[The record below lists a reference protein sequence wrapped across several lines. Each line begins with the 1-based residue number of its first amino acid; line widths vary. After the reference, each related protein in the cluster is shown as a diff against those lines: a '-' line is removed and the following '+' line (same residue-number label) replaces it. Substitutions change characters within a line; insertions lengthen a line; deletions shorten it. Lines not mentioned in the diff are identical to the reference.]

1 MSALANHELRQPKVG
16 ERYLYSGFEY
26 EVLRIDQA
34 VVTIRGVNAKR
45 QSDIPLLRWQDLAAR
60 GRMTALVEHAEWQD
74 LYRNAA
80 NLTDKEAAT
89 HQRRLAYV
97 QAFERELLGRA
108 PTELGL
114 LLIKRVA
121 EERSE
126 KPPSISRVRFW
137 LRQYR
142 EGGNNPLALITREHR
157 TRQRKPRMNH
167 AVIELTQSILRSTFL
182 DDRRPSAQ
190 AIYHLLCAEI
200 EGENLKRSP
209 EDKLCKPSRASFYR
223 MVAALDA
230 YDADLNRHGKQ
241 YAKRKHRHG
250 VRIHPPSMVLE
261 RVEADS
267 NYVDLIVVDENGE
280 PIGRP
285 VLTILLDIFSRCV
298 LGWDLSFVPPC
309 AAKTLRAYK
318 DALSSENGRLAGGAP
333 VELIVDGGSEFRNSS
348 LFKVAERFGTSV
360 RIVSPR
366 EPNEKPHVERFFRT
380 MNSTFVHLMH
390 GTTRSSPQDRGDYKA
405 VKNAWIQLDE
415 LRERFAIWLEQIY
428 HNTLH
433 SELGIPPS
441 AAWKKATE
449 LDTPTRYRDEGLD
462 MVCRKSAERTISGGR
477 VQLFN
482 LCWTSPAL
490 PDLAAR
496 LAQHPEKD
504 RVVVLYDETD
514 LDHVFVVDP
523 EDSTRLVRADPVD
536 PRYQKGLTLTEHQA
550 ASNALKA
557 AGKEATNTILLN
569 QARKRLWDEL
579 DLSTTKA
586 RKRFA
591 RMQNEKMASRLRAA
605 GDQGQ
610 LSSGPDTS
618 ARPAEQT
625 PLLEATLPAFEESAQ
640 GQNTVED
647 IWDEDGDIFKSL

>member
-1 MSALANHELRQPKVG
+1 
-16 ERYLYSGFEY
+16 
-26 EVLRIDQA
+26 
-34 VVTIRGVNAKR
+34 
-45 QSDIPLLRWQDLAAR
+45 
-60 GRMTALVEHAEWQD
+60 
-74 LYRNAA
+74 
-80 NLTDKEAAT
+80 
-89 HQRRLAYV
+89 
-97 QAFERELLGRA
+97 
-108 PTELGL
+108 
-114 LLIKRVA
+114 
-121 EERSE
+121 
-126 KPPSISRVRFW
+126 
-137 LRQYR
+137 
-142 EGGNNPLALITREHR
+142 
-157 TRQRKPRMNH
+157 MNH
-167 AVIELTQSILRSTFL
+167 TVIELTQSILRSTFL

-200 EGENLKRSP
+200 EGENLKRNP
-209 EDKLCKPSRASFYR
+209 EDKLRAPSRASFYR
-223 MVAALDA
+223 TVATLDA

-261 RVEADS
+261 RVESDS
-267 NYVDLIVVDENGE
+267 NYVDLIVVDENGD

-285 VLTILLDIFSRCV
+285 VLTVLIDIFSRCV

-333 VELIVDGGSEFRNSS
+333 IELIVDGGPEFRNSS
-348 LFKVAERFGTSV
+348 LFQVAERFGTSV

-380 MNSTFVHLMH
+380 MNTTFIHLMH
-390 GTTRSSPQDRGDYKA
+390 GTTRSSPQDRGDYRA
-405 VKNAWIQLDE
+405 VKNAWIQLEE
-415 LRERFAIWLEQIY
+415 LRERFAAWLEQIY
-428 HNTLH
+428 HNSLH

-441 AAWKKATE
+441 VAWKKATE

-462 MVCRKSAERTISGGR
+462 MVCRKSVERAISGGR

-504 RVVVLYDETD
+504 RVTVLYDETD

-536 PRYQKGLTLTEHQA
+536 ARYQKGLTFTEHQA
-550 ASNALKA
+550 ATTALKA

-610 LSSGPDTS
+610 LASDPDAS
-618 ARPAEQT
+618 ALPSEQT
-625 PLLEATLPAFEESAQ
+625 HLLEATLPSFEESKP
-640 GQNTVED
+640 GQSTVED
-647 IWDEDGDIFKSL
+647 IWDEEGDIFKSL

>member
-80 NLTDKEAAT
+80 NLTDKEATT

-142 EGGNNPLALITREHR
+142 EAGKNPLALITREHR

-200 EGENLKRSP
+200 EGENLKRNP
-209 EDKLCKPSRASFYR
+209 EDKLRAPSRASFYR
-223 MVAALDA
+223 TVATLDA

-261 RVEADS
+261 RVESDS
-267 NYVDLIVVDENGE
+267 NYVDLIVVDENGD

-285 VLTILLDIFSRCV
+285 VLTVLIDIFSRCV

-333 VELIVDGGSEFRNSS
+333 IELIVDGGPEFRNSS
-348 LFKVAERFGTSV
+348 LFQVAERFGTSV

-380 MNSTFVHLMH
+380 MNTTFIHLMH
-390 GTTRSSPQDRGDYKA
+390 GTTRSSPQDRGDYRA
-405 VKNAWIQLDE
+405 VKNAWIQLEE
-415 LRERFAIWLEQIY
+415 LRERFAAWLEQIY
-428 HNTLH
+428 HNSLH
-433 SELGIPPS
+433 SELGMPPS
-441 AAWKKATE
+441 VAWKKATE

-504 RVVVLYDETD
+504 RVTVLYDETD

-536 PRYQKGLTLTEHQA
+536 ARYQKGLTLTEHQA
-550 ASNALKA
+550 ASTALKA
-557 AGKEATNTILLN
+557 AGKEVTNTILLN

-605 GDQGQ
+605 GHQGQ
-610 LSSGPDTS
+610 LASDPDAS
-618 ARPAEQT
+618 ALPSEQT
-625 PLLEATLPAFEESAQ
+625 PLLEATLPSFEESKP
-640 GQNTVED
+640 GQSTVED
-647 IWDEDGDIFKSL
+647 IWDEEGDIFKSL

>member
-80 NLTDKEAAT
+80 NLTDKEATT

-142 EGGNNPLALITREHR
+142 EAGKNPLALITREHR

-167 AVIELTQSILRSTFL
+167 TVIELTQSILRSTFL

-200 EGENLKRSP
+200 EGENLKRNP
-209 EDKLCKPSRASFYR
+209 EDKLRAPSRASFYR
-223 MVAALDA
+223 TVATLDA

-261 RVEADS
+261 RVESDS
-267 NYVDLIVVDENGE
+267 NYVDLIVVDENGD

-285 VLTILLDIFSRCV
+285 VLTVLIDIFSRCV

-333 VELIVDGGSEFRNSS
+333 IELIVDGGPEFRNSS
-348 LFKVAERFGTSV
+348 LFQVAERFGTSV

-380 MNSTFVHLMH
+380 MNTTFIHLMH
-390 GTTRSSPQDRGDYKA
+390 GTTRSSPQDRGDYRA
-405 VKNAWIQLDE
+405 VKNAWIQLEE
-415 LRERFAIWLEQIY
+415 LRERFAAWLEQIY
-428 HNTLH
+428 HNSLH
-433 SELGIPPS
+433 SELGMPPS
-441 AAWKKATE
+441 VAWKKATE

-504 RVVVLYDETD
+504 RVTVLYDETD

-536 PRYQKGLTLTEHQA
+536 ARYQKGLTLTEHQA
-550 ASNALKA
+550 ASTALKA
-557 AGKEATNTILLN
+557 AGKEVTNTILLN

-605 GDQGQ
+605 GHQGQ
-610 LSSGPDTS
+610 LASDPDAS
-618 ARPAEQT
+618 ALPSEQT
-625 PLLEATLPAFEESAQ
+625 HLLEATLPSFEESKP
-640 GQNTVED
+640 GQSTVED
-647 IWDEDGDIFKSL
+647 IWDEEGDIFKSL